1 MACRILRGV
10 RKPGLIT
17 LFVAVLAL
25 AGLPAQATP
34 QRPDSMAALG
44 DSITRAFNACGF
56 YIDCPAVSWSTGFSG
71 LVESHYLRIL
81 QRNPDIEG
89 RAFNDARSGATVAD
103 LDRQAQ
109 LAVGQQVD
117 YVTILIG
124 ANDACA
130 PTEEDMTPVSEF
142 GDQLRTGM
150 ATLRTG
156 LPEATLLVVSIPDI
170 KRLWKIGK
178 DNADARATWTAGRI
192 CQSML
197 ANPLSEAEE
206 DAARRDRVRQRV
218 IEYNDTLQRACN
230 DTPHCR
236 FDDNAVFQ
244 YDFELQ
250 NVSAWDYFHPNI
262 SGQRII
268 AELTYR
274 DRFR

>member
-1 MACRILRGV
+1 MACRFLRGMG
-10 RKPGLIT
+10 KPGLI
-17 LFVAVLAL
+17 LLSVAVLTL
-25 AGLPAQATP
+25 AGLPAHAAP

-56 YIDCPAVSWSTGFSG
+56 YVDCPAVSWSTGFSG
-71 LVESHYLRIL
+71 LVDSHYRRIL
-81 QRNPDIEG
+81 RRNPDIEG

-103 LDRQAQ
+103 LGRQAQ
-109 LAVGQQVD
+109 LAVEQQVD

-130 PTEEDMTPVSEF
+130 PTEEGMTPVSEF
-142 GDQLRTGM
+142 EDQLRTGM
-150 ATLRTG
+150 STLRTG
-156 LPEATLLVVSIPDI
+156 LPEAALLVVSVPDI

-178 DNADARATWTAGRI
+178 DNADARAAWAAGRI

-197 ANPLSEAEE
+197 ADPLSEAEE
-206 DAARRDRVRQRV
+206 VEARRDRVRQRV
-218 IEYNDTLQRACN
+218 IEYNDALQRACN
-230 DTPHCR
+230 GTPNCR
-236 FDDNAVFQ
+236 FDGNVVFE

-250 NVSAWDYFHPNI
+250 NVSAWDYFHPNL

-274 DRFR
+274 DRF